1 VQVRCVGKGRE
12 VVAVFVCAC
21 VWVRTLAQVFAAVL
35 VRLLL
40 HALLPVLVGMAY
52 GALVEWLVVCVRKHV
67 HVVCVQAC

>member
-1 VQVRCVGKGRE
+1 
-12 VVAVFVCAC
+12 